1 MDHLQDEL
9 RTIDKFKTT
18 VDTNLES
25 PEDEEYIRFYSII
38 MDCTKSHSRRPSS
51 YDVCNWFVSFM
62 QLSLLSIL

>member
-18 VDTNLES
+18 VDTNLDP
-25 PEDEEYIRFYSII
+25 PEDEEYLRFYSII

-51 YDVCNWFVSFM
+51 YDVCN
-62 QLSLLSIL
+62 